1 MPWSFWASY
10 LLKLGIVGALLAAL
24 YAAVRAL
31 RRTRFFARAADRRI
45 RVLETA
51 VLSQHAAIYLLGVGE
66 RYFLVGAAGATI
78 ATLAEL
84 APSEISAG
92 RDYTLK

>member
-10 LLKLGIVGALLAAL
+10 LLKVGIVGALLAAL
-24 YAAVRAL
+24 YAAARAL
-31 RRTRFFARAADRRI
+31 RRTRFFGRPADRRI

-51 VLSQHAAIYLLGVGE
+51 LLSQHAAIYLLGVGE
-66 RYFLVGAAGATI
+66 RYFLVGASGATI

-84 APSEISAG
+84 APADLQFPAT
-92 RDYTLK
+92 RR